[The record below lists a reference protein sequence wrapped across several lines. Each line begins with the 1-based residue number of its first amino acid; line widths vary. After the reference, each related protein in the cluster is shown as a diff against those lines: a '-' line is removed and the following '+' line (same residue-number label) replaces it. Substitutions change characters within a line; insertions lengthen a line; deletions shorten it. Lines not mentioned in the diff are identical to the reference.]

1 MTTVEGLDRLMAR
14 WGAIPERVR
23 SEVADAMEKVAP
35 LIVADMRKLAPK
47 DTGTLAA
54 SINWTWGNAPKGS
67 LVIGSFNGNAYGGLR
82 ITIYA
87 GGEATATRQARSSG
101 DRARDRHRSGYFDSN
116 YARYQEFGTINMAA
130 NPFFFP
136 VWRVWK
142 PRVKSRIRAAIRR
155 GLRGG

>member
-1 MTTVEGLDRLMAR
+1 MATVEGLDRLKAR

-23 SEVADAMEKVAP
+23 SEVASAMERVAP

-47 DTGTLAA
+47 DTGALAL
-54 SINWTWGNAPKGS
+54 SIGWTWGDAPKGAM
-67 LVIGSFNGNAYGGLR
+67 VIGSYRSQAYGGMR
-82 ITIYA
+82 VTIYA

-116 YARYQEFGTINMAA
+116 YARYQEFGTQNMPA

-142 PRVKSRIRAAIRR
+142 PRVKSRITAAIRR
-155 GLRGG
+155 GMKEA

>member
-1 MTTVEGLDRLMAR
+1 MTTVEGLDRLKAR

-23 SEVADAMEKVAP
+23 SEVADAMEKVAA

-47 DTGTLAA
+47 GDTGLLGL
-54 SINWTWGNAPKGS
+54 SIGWTFGEAPKGS
-67 LVIGSFNGNAYGGLR
+67 MVIGSFKGRSYGGLR
-82 ITIYA
+82 VTIYA
-87 GGEATATRQARSSG
+87 GGGQA
-101 DRARDRHRSGYFDSN
+101 F
-116 YARYQEFGTINMAA
+116 YARFQEFGTVNMAA

-155 GLRGG
+155 GLRGGLRWP